1 MGVPEIL
8 KTIGER
14 FQSSATVKN
23 VYGDPIYLGDRTVI
37 PVARI
42 AYGFGGG
49 GGGGVGEQ
57 ASQGTGGGGGGHMSA
72 VPAGALEITSAGT
85 QFIPFLDWRRLGSIV
100 AISFALGFLI
110 GTRRARS

>member
-1 MGVPEIL
+1 MSVPEIL

-23 VYGDPIYLGDRTVI
+23 VYGDPISLGDRTVI

-42 AYGFGGG
+42 SYGFGGG
-49 GGGGVGEQ
+49 GGAGEQ
-57 ASQGTGGGGGGHMSA
+57 ASQGAGGGGGGRMST
-72 VPAGALEITSAGT
+72 VPVGAFEITSAGT

-100 AISFALGFLI
+100 AISFALGFVV
-110 GTRRARS
+110 GKRRARS